1 MIGYPNVGKSSIIN
15 SLKRSKTCEV
25 SSVPGST
32 KHLQEVK
39 LDDQVHLMDCPG
51 VIFEKEL
58 TKNQLILRNTLK
70 GNSNLE
76 EVV

>member
-1 MIGYPNVGKSSIIN
+1 
-15 SLKRSKTCEV
+15 
-25 SSVPGST
+25 
-32 KHLQEVK
+32 
-39 LDDQVHLMDCPG
+39 MDCPG